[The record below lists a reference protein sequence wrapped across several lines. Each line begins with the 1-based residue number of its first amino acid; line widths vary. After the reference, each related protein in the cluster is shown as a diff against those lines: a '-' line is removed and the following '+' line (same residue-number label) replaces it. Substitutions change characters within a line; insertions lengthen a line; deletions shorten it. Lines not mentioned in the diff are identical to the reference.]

1 MKINSITYKFQTFK
15 ALERALEILK
25 TKGVKYSVYGIR
37 YLPNG
42 DVDYYYIDDYF
53 HFIGN
58 SPKFDIKNVL
68 TVEGIPFK
76 KEVYYEE
83 L

>member
-1 MKINSITYKFQTFK
+1 MKIGSITYKFTTSK
-15 ALERALEILK
+15 ALSRALEVLK
-25 TKGVKYSVYGIR
+25 DKKIDYTGYGIH
-37 YLPNG
+37 YKDNG
-42 DVDYYYIDDYF
+42 DVDYYYILDSF

-58 SPKFDIKNVL
+58 SPKFDIMEIL
-68 TVEGIPFK
+68 TLEKIPFK